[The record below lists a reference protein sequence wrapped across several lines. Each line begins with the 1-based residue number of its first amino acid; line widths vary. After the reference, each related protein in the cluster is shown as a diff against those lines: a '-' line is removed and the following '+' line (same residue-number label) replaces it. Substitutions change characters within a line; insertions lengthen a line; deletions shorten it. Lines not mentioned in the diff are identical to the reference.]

1 MYDGCEYY
9 VDPLL
14 PSLRTHAMITLFVS
28 AAGELCL
35 TLRGADENRILATL
49 RRLPYWQRADI
60 ERDPDDPERCL
71 AVTLIA
77 DQSHESLVR
86 EILQRSFGIRFPAG
100 GGNSEIGPKQ
110 PTRPGRRGI

>member
-1 MYDGCEYY
+1 
-9 VDPLL
+9 
-14 PSLRTHAMITLFVS
+14 MITLFVS

-35 TLRGADENRILATL
+35 TLRGADENRILTTL

-77 DQSHESLVR
+77 DRVYESTVR
-86 EILQRSFGIRFPAG
+86 EILSRSFGMTFPEAG
-100 GGNSEIGPKQ
+100 GSREIGPE
-110 PTRPGRRGI
+110 PPARPRRRGR

>member
-1 MYDGCEYY
+1 MNVRRMRVPYQST
-9 VDPLL
+9 

-35 TLRGADENRILATL
+35 TLRGADENRILTTL

-86 EILQRSFGIRFPAG
+86 EIL
-100 GGNSEIGPKQ
+100 PKQ
-110 PTRPGRRGI
+110 PARPGRRGI

>member
-1 MYDGCEYY
+1 
-9 VDPLL
+9 
-14 PSLRTHAMITLFVS
+14 MITLFVS

-35 TLRGADENRILATL
+35 TLRGADENRILTTL

-77 DQSHESLVR
+77 DQSHESHGLAGVGYSGVCSTR
-86 EILQRSFGIRFPAG
+86 KCCDSHHRLLTDDIHPHPADTFG
-100 GGNSEIGPKQ
+100 NHMH
-110 PTRPGRRGI
+110 